1 MLHSLVDSKQF
12 KTEAKLSFHR
22 QIIMHEGALACHQW
36 ECSDVIFESFGLDDF
51 RSFYE
56 RIKESSSLAKIL
68 ESRLTYQW
76 TLTLQEHPK
85 HDIHPN

>member
-1 MLHSLVDSKQF
+1 MASSTDHLRRRDLVDSKQF

-22 QIIMHEGALACHQW
+22 QIIMHEDALAYHQW

-56 RIKESSSLAKIL
+56 RIKESS
-68 ESRLTYQW
+68 RLTYQW